1 MGEKKTKPSSWGKID
16 LTLPNSK
23 RIFGWLWFQMPRLPV
38 VWDCSETSFFF
49 FFTFYFI
56 LEYSQLTMFVI
67 GSSGTQPYIYVY
79 PFSPEWLL
87 RRHGEESTCQW
98 RRCKKLVFDPWVRKR
113 PSSRKWQPTPVSL
126 PVPFH
131 GQRSLAGYSPW
142 RFQKPDR
149 TQRWTRLLLQTPLP
163 AGLPSNTEQSSL
175 HYRVGACCLRFKI

>member
-1 MGEKKTKPSSWGKID
+1 
-16 LTLPNSK
+16 
-23 RIFGWLWFQMPRLPV
+23 
-38 VWDCSETSFFF
+38 
-49 FFTFYFI
+49 
-56 LEYSQLTMFVI
+56 MFVI

-163 AGLPSNTEQSSL
+163 PRLPHNIEQSSL
-175 HYRVGACCLRFKI
+175 CYTVGPCWLPILNISVCHVHSKLPNSPFPTPFIWAIISSFSKSVSLFPFCK